1 MPGIIEWS
9 LDVLKPFARPV
20 LVLMLAAAAPAA
32 AQEPRLPP
40 PLYPDVLALVD
51 AGRAD
56 AALET
61 LDARLQSRARGED
74 VPVEALILRSRLL
87 SKAGRSRESAQ
98 SWAQVGASEPLLASF
113 SRGEGIRA
121 QLDAGDLQAALDA
134 VAQFAVTV
142 GSDILLR
149 AAGAARSA
157 GMLDRAAALYK
168 QARRSAGRTSAAD
181 QAALGLAATLEQAG
195 NPREALDVLRA
206 LQLTFRQASAYDAAD
221 GAARRLSGQLNDP
234 AQLTEQDYDSIADR
248 LAGIAAFRR
257 AVDVLS
263 EWHARFPGSP
273 RGDHI
278 ELAILQNLYL
288 LRANDEARQHA
299 EALVKQHEPGAE
311 AASAFRTLFSLDV
324 REGKTAEVERRGNAI
339 LYGQVRGASLDQ
351 RQGVGRLLAEYLV
364 SIGQPSRAVPVYDE
378 VYRITKGPKDR
389 IDLLWRMAIAS
400 LRSGNRAKAITELT
414 QVRRL
419 KLDSETD
426 RATAYWLAY
435 AQDASGAR
443 TAARA
448 LWTWLVNRYPYS
460 YYGVR
465 TAAKLE
471 IPLPPPALAFP
482 ELALSAPAIAHS
494 DYRTAALLSRAGLL
508 SEAAFYAKRLSSTF
522 RRDDAVALMAARAA
536 EADGDPSVTS
546 TLMTAYFGQYLERPA
561 TGLPE
566 DFWQLAYPRAYWN
579 DVSPAAARHH
589 VDPLLM
595 TALARQE
602 SHFDRTV
609 KSPVGAIGLFQV
621 MPYTAVQ
628 LDPSFPADKA
638 DELLI
643 KPHIA
648 AELAANLLEKNL
660 AQFQGALLPTIASYN
675 ADKDRVDVWWNAA
688 KGLPEDLFV
697 DSIPYRET
705 RGYVRQVLANYAMYQ
720 RVSAPPPSPQR

>member
-1 MPGIIEWS
+1 
-9 LDVLKPFARPV
+9 
-20 LVLMLAAAAPAA
+20 MLAAGPAA

-40 PLYPDVLALVD
+40 QLYPDVLVLED

-61 LDARLQSRARGED
+61 LDARLQSRARGEA
-74 VPVEALILRSRLL
+74 VPLEALILRSRLL
-87 SKAGRSRESAQ
+87 SKAGRSREGAQ
-98 SWAQVGASEPLLASF
+98 SWEEVTASEPLLASF
-113 SRGEGIRA
+113 SRAESIRA
-121 QLDAGDLQAALDA
+121 QLDAGDLQAALDSIARLTGA
-134 VAQFAVTV
+134 VPT
-142 GSDILLR
+142 DILLR

-157 GMLDRAAALYK
+157 GMLDRAAAFYK
-168 QARRSAGRTSAAD
+168 QARTNAGRTSAAD

-195 NPREALDVLRA
+195 SPLEALEVLREV
-206 LQLTFRQASAYDAAD
+206 QLTFRQAAAYDAAD
-221 GAARRLSGQLNDP
+221 SAARRLSAQLNDP
-234 AQLTEQDYDSIADR
+234 APLTEQDYDSIAAR
-248 LAGIAAFRR
+248 LAGVAAFRR
-257 AVDVLS
+257 AVGVRT
-263 EWHARFPGSP
+263 EWQARFPGSP
-273 RGDHI
+273 RSDHI
-278 ELAILQNLYL
+278 ELAIVQDLYL

-299 EALVKQHEPGAE
+299 EAFLKQHEPGAE

-324 REGKTAEVERRGNAI
+324 REGRTAEVERRGNAI
-339 LYGQVRGASLDQ
+339 LNGEVKGATLDQ

-364 SIGQPSRAVPVYDE
+364 SVGQPSRALPVYDE
-378 VYRITKGPKDR
+378 VYRITTSRSDR

-435 AQDASGAR
+435 AQDADGAR

-448 LWTWLVNRYPYS
+448 LWNWLVTRYPYS

-465 TAAKLE
+465 AAAE
-471 IPLPPPALAFP
+471 QNIPLPAPALTFP
-482 ELALSAPAIAHS
+482 DLTLTAPAIAHP
-494 DYRTAALLSRAGLL
+494 DYRTAVLLSRAGLL
-508 SEAAFYAKRLSSTF
+508 SEAAFYARRLSSTF
-522 RRDDAVALMAARAA
+522 RRDDALALMAARAA
-536 EADGDPSVTS
+536 EAAGDPSATS
-546 TLMTAYFGQYLERPA
+546 TLMTAYFGQYLERPV
-561 TGLPE
+561 TGLPD
-566 DFWQLAYPRAYWN
+566 DFWQLAYPRAYWS
-579 DVSPAAARHH
+579 DVSSAAARHH
-589 VDPLLM
+589 VDPLLL

-621 MPYTAVQ
+621 MPTTAVQ

-643 KPHIA
+643 EPHISS
-648 AELAANLLEKNL
+648 ELAANLLEKNL
-660 AQFQGALLPTIASYN
+660 AQFQGALAPAIASYN

-688 KGLPEDLFV
+688 RGLPEELFV

-705 RGYVRQVLANYAMYQ
+705 RGYVRQVLANYALYQ
-720 RVSAPPPSPQR
+720 RGSAPPPSPQR